1 MTITGSTSR
10 DIRGWGVSRSNNLIW
25 VFEMIKAHLIE
36 HKNDDNLI
44 VDAARASFSKTSD
57 QYTSEQNERLI
68 RYLARHNHWTPF
80 SHVRITIPVDLDL
93 YKLTETDVAGMVWNE
108 YGMVRTS
115 FHGWANIFEKHLA
128 ERCIYDIAAT
138 LNHYCP
144 VSYDAYYLPCI
155 QPDDYSV
162 QVNDPRLIDETFL
175 YEVPIFVA
183 RQEFKHMIGFTRN
196 ERSGRYVTAEPE
208 IYTPDVWRAKPD
220 GSIKQGSGGASGIS
234 DYISEDIYPRLMAE
248 STDAYDWILSRNI
261 APEMARMVLPQSMMT
276 SYYVTGS
283 LAAYRRMVDQRKDP
297 TAQKEI
303 QLLADIVDEKLT
315 AKYGSKW
322 GL

>member
-1 MTITGSTSR
+1 
-10 DIRGWGVSRSNNLIW
+10 
-25 VFEMIKAHLIE
+25 MIKAHLIE

-108 YGMVRTS
+108 YGLVRTS
-115 FHGWANIFEKHLA
+115 FHGWANLVKKQPSKRHA
-128 ERCIYDIAAT
+128 YDVAT
-138 LNHYCP
+138 TLKHYCP
-144 VSYDAYYLPCI
+144 ISYEAYDLLDN

-162 QVNDPRLIDETFL
+162 QVNDPRFIDETFL

-220 GSIKQGSGGASGIS
+220 GSIKQGSGA
-234 DYISEDIYPRLMAE
+234 
-248 STDAYDWILSRNI
+248 
-261 APEMARMVLPQSMMT
+261 
-276 SYYVTGS
+276 
-283 LAAYRRMVDQRKDP
+283 LAALVIILVRISIRDLWQSQRMRMIGFSVV
-297 TAQKEI
+297 I
-303 QLLADIVDEKLT
+303 
-315 AKYGSKW
+315 
-322 GL
+322 